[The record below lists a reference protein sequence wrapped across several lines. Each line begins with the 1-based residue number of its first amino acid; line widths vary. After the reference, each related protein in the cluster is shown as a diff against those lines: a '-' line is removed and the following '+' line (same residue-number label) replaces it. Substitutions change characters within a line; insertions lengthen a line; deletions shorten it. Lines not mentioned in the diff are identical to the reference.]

1 MKNSEK
7 YSGTP
12 IAQIPFSRELI
23 ELLLPNIVGK
33 LNCVFQLPFKY
44 IIELLDVDYE
54 TFLTWPKVG
63 KAKWQYFQELVE
75 FISTS
80 EGQKQIIEAYD
91 SCFAIHEYPCLSVE
105 DDEHTFS
112 EKIDLAIKQYILGV
126 EVIAKYKVEIKENLE
141 RLNLFFIEKCSKK
154 EIAKRL
160 KLKSTERVRQLKI
173 GFLEKMADGG
183 LKHATNL
190 MFSSSFK
197 DEIED
202 FISHLPTICSHKTLC
217 EALQCDDYEE
227 TAASV
232 FLPLKSAPKDGNA
245 LSKQENNTF
254 DQLYYIRKEDDI
266 QWARTYLKAIC
277 GVLGYGSEVFDVRP
291 LDIDEIMSLLEQ
303 SDSDF
308 NFDKDIVLEILEQ
321 HTWIEQLIVDDEVKY
336 QLKYEKLKAYQQIAR
351 IVYEN
356 RQSPFNI
363 NELDAV
369 HRKKLNNLQAGSI
382 IQNIGTARRKISWL
396 VGGGQNGWVEY
407 NETGE
412 SRLNIKRAVEQWIS
426 EQRMFCMKD
435 LLSYLKEMG
444 YTNLSELT
452 IRSYVTDNCAVD
464 NNDHDC
470 FCNWEFVQDYSN
482 GYSWRRQSQ
491 QGMVNWVIRM
501 VHGYLMSASEHAL
514 SLSEVNLRLIED
526 ASNTDEGYE
535 MRNNAESYLARYI
548 GDKEGIFELSKD
560 KKVLKLTKAGESL
573 EAKKLEKIAVRSR
586 RPGYYDVVV
595 AKIMA
600 LLNDA
605 DNGELRLND
614 LQKECLEDIGDK
626 AISAFYRIVDKYL
639 PEQVVKI
646 YKDGKTYLKLE
657 KAKIEYVQ
665 PMVIAPVEDDKT
677 QVENPVV
684 VEDKHERTVR
694 EAGQPIVVNW
704 ESLRNDIVV
713 NLGFYARQWEL
724 SISFEES
731 VDKFIRFINQ
741 LDAVENNRLAVQI
754 PRNFVQLWNYQ
765 NDIYSYMGYMTNI
778 VICYERLLREIYLK
792 NTGKLIEAKGLVD
805 TINQFADV
813 SAWKNQYNTS
823 QLHKY
828 LRKIGNERNKITHG
842 EEFSQSLTDIILNTS
857 NYISLYIYTVAR
869 FWKEK

>member
-12 IAQIPFSRELI
+12 IAQVPFSRELI
-23 ELLLPNIVGK
+23 DLLLPEIAGR
-33 LNCVFQLPFKY
+33 LNCVFEQPFEY
-44 IIELLDVDYE
+44 MIELLDVDEE
-54 TFLTWPKVG
+54 TFLSWRNAG
-63 KAKWQYFQELVE
+63 RAKREAFQKLIN
-75 FISTS
+75 FLSS
-80 EGQKQIIEAYD
+80 QEGQSKFVEAYD

-105 DDEHTFS
+105 DDELTFS

-126 EVIAKYKVEIKENLE
+126 EAIAKYKVEIKENLE
-141 RLNLFFIEKCSKK
+141 RLKLFFIEKCSKK

-173 GFLEKMADGG
+173 GFLEKMSDGG

-254 DQLYYIRKEDDI
+254 DQLYYIRKEDGI
-266 QWARTYLKAIC
+266 RWARTYLKAIC
-277 GVLGYGSEVFDVRP
+277 GVLGYGSEIFDVRP

-303 SDSDF
+303 SNSDF
-308 NFDKDIVLEILEQ
+308 NFDKDFVLEILEQ

-336 QLKYEKLKAYQQIAR
+336 QLKYEKLNKYYQQVAR
-351 IVYEN
+351 IVYE
-356 RQSPFNI
+356 RKPLKLKILDIDAIHREKI
-363 NELDAV
+363 NDA
-369 HRKKLNNLQAGSI
+369 HADSI
-382 IQNIGTARRKISWL
+382 TTNIGNAKKKISWL
-396 VGGGQNGWVEY
+396 VYGGQNGWVEY

-444 YTNLSELT
+444 YANLSELT

-501 VHGYLMSASEHAL
+501 VHGYLMSAPEHAL
-514 SLSEVNLRLIED
+514 PLSEVNVRLIED

-548 GDKEGIFELSKD
+548 GDKEGIFELGKD
-560 KKVLKLTKAGESL
+560 KVLKLTKAGESL

-605 DNGELRLND
+605 DNGEMRLND

-646 YKDGKTYLKLE
+646 YKECKTYLKLE

-665 PMVIAPVEDDKT
+665 PMVVASVEDDKT
-677 QVENPVV
+677 LVESPIV
-684 VEDKHERTVR
+684 VEDKHERYIR
-694 EAGQPIVVNW
+694 EAGQPIYVDW
-704 ESLRNDIVV
+704 KSLRKDIIF

-724 SISFEES
+724 PISFEES

-741 LDAVENNRLAVQI
+741 LDVVENNRLAVQI

-792 NTGKLIEAKGLVD
+792 NTGELIEAQGLVD

-813 SAWKNQYNTS
+813 SAWRYQYDTS
-823 QLHKY
+823 LYHKS

-857 NYISLYIYTVAR
+857 NYIALYIYTVAR
-869 FWKEK
+869 FWNE

>member
-23 ELLLPNIVGK
+23 EVFFPRASK
-33 LNCVFQLPFKY
+33 LNCVFEQPFKY
-44 IIELLDVDYE
+44 MIELLDVDAE
-54 TFLTWPKVG
+54 TFLSWRNAG
-63 KAKWQYFQELVE
+63 KAKWEVFQELIN
-75 FISTS
+75 FLSS
-80 EGQKQIIEAYD
+80 QEGQSKLVEAYD

-105 DDEHTFS
+105 DDELAFS

-126 EVIAKYKVEIKENLE
+126 EAIAKYKVEIKEDLE

-173 GFLEKMADGG
+173 GFLEKMSDGG

-197 DEIED
+197 EEIED
-202 FISHLPTICSHKTLC
+202 FIFHLPTICSHKTLC

-227 TAASV
+227 TAASM
-232 FLPLKSAPKDGNA
+232 FLPLKSVPKDRDA

-266 QWARTYLKAIC
+266 KWARTYLKAIC
-277 GVLGYGSEVFDVRP
+277 DVLGYGSEIFDVRP

-363 NELDAV
+363 NDIDAI
-369 HRKKLNNLQAGSI
+369 HKEKINDAQADSITTNINNAK
-382 IQNIGTARRKISWL
+382 RKISWL
-396 VGGGQNGWVEY
+396 VYGGQNGWVEY

-426 EQRMFCMKD
+426 DKQMFYMNE
-435 LLSYLKEMG
+435 LLSDLSKMG
-444 YTNLSELT
+444 YTNLGNHT

-464 NNDHDC
+464 NNNHDC

-482 GYSWRRQSQ
+482 GHSWRRQSQ

-501 VHGYLMSASEHAL
+501 VHSYLMSAPEHAL
-514 SLSEVNLRLIED
+514 PLSEVNHRLKED
-526 ASNTDEGYE
+526 VLNTDEGYE

-548 GDKEGIFELSKD
+548 DNKEGIFKLKN
-560 KKVLKLTKAGESL
+560 KVLKLTKTGESL
-573 EAKKLEKIAVRSR
+573 EAEKLEKIAVRSR

-614 LQKECLEDIGDK
+614 LQKKCLEDIGDK
-626 AISAFYRIVDKYL
+626 AISAFYKIVDKYL

-694 EAGQPIVVNW
+694 KAGEPIVVDW
-704 ESLRNDIVV
+704 KSLRKDIVF
-713 NLGFYARQWEL
+713 NLSFYARQWEL
-724 SISFEES
+724 PISFEDS

-741 LDAVENNRLAVQI
+741 LDVVENNRLAVQI

-792 NTGKLIEAKGLVD
+792 NTGELIEAQGLVD

-813 SAWKNQYNTS
+813 SAWRYQYDTS
-823 QLHKY
+823 LYHKS

-857 NYISLYIYTVAR
+857 SYIALYIYTVAR
-869 FWKEK
+869 FWNE

>member
-12 IAQIPFSRELI
+12 IAQVPFSRELI

-54 TFLTWPKVG
+54 TFLTWPNVG

-75 FISTS
+75 FISTP
-80 EGQKQIIEAYD
+80 EWQEKLVEAYY
-91 SCFAIHEYPCLSVE
+91 SCFVIHEYPCVSAE
-105 DDEHTFS
+105 DEELTFS

-126 EVIAKYKVEIKENLE
+126 KAIAEYKVEIKENLE
-141 RLNLFFIEKCSKK
+141 RLKLFFIEKCSKK

-227 TAASV
+227 TAATV

-254 DQLYYIRKEDDI
+254 DQLYYIRKEDGI
-266 QWARTYLKAIC
+266 RWARTYLKAIC
-277 GVLGYGSEVFDVRP
+277 GVLGYGSEIFDVRP

-303 SDSDF
+303 SNSDF

-363 NELDAV
+363 NDLDAV

-426 EQRMFCMKD
+426 DKRMFYMKE
-435 LLSYLKEMG
+435 LLSDLEAMG

-482 GYSWRRQSQ
+482 GHSWRRQSQ

-514 SLSEVNLRLIED
+514 SLSEVNVRLKED

-548 GDKEGIFELSKD
+548 GDKEGIFELGKD
-560 KKVLKLTKAGESL
+560 KVLKLTKAGESL

-605 DNGELRLND
+605 DNGEMRLND

-665 PMVIAPVEDDKT
+665 PMVVAPVEDDKT
-677 QVENPVV
+677 LVESPIVI
-684 VEDKHERTVR
+684 EDKHERYIR

-704 ESLRNDIVV
+704 ESLRKDIIF

-724 SISFEES
+724 PISFEES

-741 LDAVENNRLAVQI
+741 LDVVENNRLAVQI

-792 NTGKLIEAKGLVD
+792 NTGELIEAQGLVD

-813 SAWKNQYNTS
+813 SAWRYQYDTS
-823 QLHKY
+823 LYHKS

-857 NYISLYIYTVAR
+857 NYIALYIYTVAR
-869 FWKEK
+869 FWNE

>member
-7 YSGTP
+7 DLGTP
-12 IAQIPFSRELI
+12 IAQVPFSRELI

-54 TFLTWPKVG
+54 TFLTWPNVG

-91 SCFAIHEYPCLSVE
+91 SCFAIHEYPCVFAE
-105 DDEHTFS
+105 DEELTLA
-112 EKIDLAIKQYILGV
+112 EKIDLAIKQYISGV
-126 EVIAKYKVEIKENLE
+126 EAIAKYKKEVKGDLE
-141 RLNLFFIEKCSKK
+141 RLNLLFIERYTKK
-154 EIAKRL
+154 EIAQRL
-160 KLKSTERVRQLKI
+160 KLKSTEIVRLFKI
-173 GFLEKMADGG
+173 ELLEKMYNGA
-183 LKHATNL
+183 LKHADNL
-190 MFSSSFK
+190 RISPSFK
-197 DEIED
+197 GEIED

-217 EALQCDDYEE
+217 EAIQCDDYEE

-232 FLPLKSAPKDGNA
+232 FLPLKSAPKDEKA
-245 LSKQENNTF
+245 LTKQENKTF
-254 DQLYYIRKEDDI
+254 DQLYYVRKEDGI
-266 QWARTYLKAIC
+266 QSARTYIKTLC
-277 GVLGYGSEVFDVRP
+277 NVLGRDSEIFDVRP
-291 LDIDEIMSLLEQ
+291 LDIDEIMSLLKQ
-303 SDSDF
+303 SKPDF
-308 NFDKDIVLEILEQ
+308 YFDKDIVLDLLEQ
-321 HTWIEQLIVDDEVKY
+321 HTWVEQLVIDDEVKF
-336 QLKYEKLKAYQQIAR
+336 QLKYDKLNKYYQQVAR
-351 IVYEN
+351 IVYE
-356 RQSPFNI
+356 RKPLKLKI
-363 NELDAV
+363 KDIDAI
-369 HRKKLNNLQAGSI
+369 HAEKLNDAQAGSI
-382 IQNIGTARRKISWL
+382 TTNIGSAKKKISWL
-396 VGGGQNGWVEY
+396 VYGGQNGWVEY

-482 GYSWRRQSQ
+482 GHSWRRQSQ
-491 QGMVNWVIRM
+491 QGLVNWVIRM

-514 SLSEVNLRLIED
+514 SLSEVNVRLIED

-548 GDKEGIFELSKD
+548 DDKEGFFKLKN
-560 KKVLKLTKAGESL
+560 KVLKLTKAGESL
-573 EAKKLEKIAVRSR
+573 DDAKLEKIAVRSR
-586 RPGYYDVVV
+586 KPGYYDVVV

-605 DNGELRLND
+605 DNGELRLKD

-646 YKDGKTYLKLE
+646 YKEGKTYLKLE

-665 PMVIAPVEDDKT
+665 PMVVAPVEDDKT
-677 QVENPVV
+677 LVESPIVI
-684 VEDKHERTVR
+684 EDKHERYIR
-694 EAGQPIVVNW
+694 EAGQPIYVDW
-704 ESLRNDIVV
+704 ESLRKDIIF

-724 SISFEES
+724 PISFEES

-741 LDAVENNRLAVQI
+741 LDVVENNRLAVQI

-792 NTGKLIEAKGLVD
+792 NTGELIEAQGLVD

-813 SAWKNQYNTS
+813 SAWRYQYDTS
-823 QLHKY
+823 LYHKS

-857 NYISLYIYTVAR
+857 NYIALYIYTVAR
-869 FWKEK
+869 FWNE

>member
-7 YSGTP
+7 YLGTP
-12 IAQIPFSRELI
+12 IAQVPFSRELI
-23 ELLLPNIVGK
+23 DLLLPEIAGR
-33 LNCVFQLPFKY
+33 LNCVFEQPFEY
-44 IIELLDVDYE
+44 MIELLDVDYE
-54 TFLTWPKVG
+54 TFLSWNNAG
-63 KAKWQYFQELVE
+63 QRRWQYFQELVG
-75 FISTS
+75 FLSTS
-80 EGQKQIIEAYD
+80 EGHEKIVEAYD
-91 SCFAIHEYPCLSVE
+91 SCFAIHEYPCVSVE
-105 DDEHTFS
+105 DEELTLA
-112 EKIDLAIKQYILGV
+112 EKTDLAIKQYISGV
-126 EVIAKYKVEIKENLE
+126 GAIAKYKVKIREDFE
-141 RLNLFFIEKCSKK
+141 RLKLFFIEQYTKR
-154 EIAKRL
+154 EIAQRL
-160 KLKSTERVRQLKI
+160 NLTYERVRQLEAV
-173 GFLEKMADGG
+173 FLEKMYNGG
-183 LKHATNL
+183 LRHATNL
-190 MFSSSFK
+190 MFSPSFK
-197 DEIED
+197 EEIED
-202 FISHLPTICSHKTLC
+202 FLSHLPTICSHKTLS

-266 QWARTYLKAIC
+266 RWARTYLKAIC
-277 GVLGYGSEVFDVRP
+277 GVLGYGSEIFDVRP
-291 LDIDEIMSLLEQ
+291 LDIDEIMSLLKQ
-303 SDSDF
+303 SKPYF
-308 NFDKDIVLEILEQ
+308 YFDKDIVLEILEQ
-321 HTWIEQLIVDDEVKY
+321 HTWVEQLIVDDEVKY

-363 NELDAV
+363 NDLDAV

-382 IQNIGTARRKISWL
+382 IQNIGTARKKISWL

-426 EQRMFCMKD
+426 DKRMFYMKE
-435 LLSYLKEMG
+435 LLSDLEAMG

-482 GYSWRRQSQ
+482 GHSWRRQSQ

-514 SLSEVNLRLIED
+514 SLSEVNVRLKED

-548 GDKEGIFELSKD
+548 GDKEGIFELGKD
-560 KKVLKLTKAGESL
+560 KVLKLTKAGESL

-605 DNGELRLND
+605 DNGEMRLND

-684 VEDKHERTVR
+684 VEDKHERYIR
-694 EAGQPIVVNW
+694 EAGQPIYVDW
-704 ESLRNDIVV
+704 KSLRKDIIF

-724 SISFEES
+724 PISFEES

-741 LDAVENNRLAVQI
+741 LDVVENNRLAVQI

-792 NTGKLIEAKGLVD
+792 NTGELIEAQGLVD

-813 SAWKNQYNTS
+813 SAWRYQYDTS
-823 QLHKY
+823 LYHKS

-857 NYISLYIYTVAR
+857 NYIALYIYTVAR
-869 FWKEK
+869 FWNE

>member
-12 IAQIPFSRELI
+12 IAQVPFSRELI

-54 TFLTWPKVG
+54 TFLTWPNVG

-91 SCFAIHEYPCLSVE
+91 SCFAIHEYPCVSAE
-105 DDEHTFS
+105 DEEFTLA
-112 EKIDLAIKQYILGV
+112 EKIDLAITQYISGI
-126 EVIAKYKVEIKENLE
+126 EAIAKYKGSIEENLK
-141 RLNLFFIEKCSKK
+141 RLKLLFIERCTKK
-154 EIAKRL
+154 EIAQRL
-160 KLKSTERVRQLKI
+160 KLKSTETVRLFKI
-173 GFLEKMADGG
+173 ELLEKMYNGA
-183 LKHATNL
+183 LKHADNL
-190 MFSSSFK
+190 RISPSFK
-197 DEIED
+197 GEIED

-227 TAASV
+227 TAVSV

-266 QWARTYLKAIC
+266 RWARTYLKAIC
-277 GVLGYGSEVFDVRP
+277 GVLGYGSEIFDVRP

-303 SDSDF
+303 SNSDF

-336 QLKYEKLKAYQQIAR
+336 QLKYEKLKVYQQIAR

-363 NELDAV
+363 NDLDAV

-482 GYSWRRQSQ
+482 GHSWRRQSQ

-501 VHGYLMSASEHAL
+501 VHGYLMSAPEHAL
-514 SLSEVNLRLIED
+514 PLSEVNVRLIED

-548 GDKEGIFELSKD
+548 GDKEGIFELGKD
-560 KKVLKLTKAGESL
+560 KVLKLTKAGESL

-595 AKIMA
+595 SKIMA

-605 DNGELRLND
+605 DNGEMRLSD

-684 VEDKHERTVR
+684 VEDKHERNIR

-704 ESLRNDIVV
+704 ESLRKDIIF

-724 SISFEES
+724 PISFEES

-741 LDAVENNRLAVQI
+741 LDVVENNRLAVQI

-792 NTGKLIEAKGLVD
+792 NTGELIEAQGLVD

-813 SAWKNQYNTS
+813 SAWRYQYDTS
-823 QLHKY
+823 LYHKS

-857 NYISLYIYTVAR
+857 NYIALYIYTVAR
-869 FWKEK
+869 FWNE

>member
-7 YSGTP
+7 YSGAP
-12 IAQIPFSRELI
+12 IAQVPFSRELI
-23 ELLLPNIVGK
+23 DLLLPEIARR
-33 LNCVFQLPFKY
+33 LNCVFEQPFKY
-44 IIELLDVDYE
+44 MIELLDVDYE
-54 TFLTWPKVG
+54 TFLEWNNAGEK
-63 KAKWQYFQELVE
+63 KWQYFQKIVDFL
-75 FISTS
+75 STS
-80 EGQKQIIEAYD
+80 EGHKKIVEAYN
-91 SCFAIHEYPCLSVE
+91 SCFTIHEYPYVPNE
-105 DDEHTFS
+105 DEELTLA
-112 EKIDLAIKQYILGV
+112 EKIDLAITQYISGV
-126 EVIAKYKVEIKENLE
+126 EAIAKYKVKIREDFE
-141 RLNLFFIEKCSKK
+141 RLKLFFIEQYTKR
-154 EIAKRL
+154 EIAQRL
-160 KLKSTERVRQLKI
+160 NLTYERVRQLEAD
-173 GFLEKMADGG
+173 FLEKMYNGS
-183 LKHATNL
+183 LRHATNL
-190 MFSSSFK
+190 MFSPSFK
-197 DEIED
+197 KEIED
-202 FISHLPTICSHKTLC
+202 FLSHLPTICSHKTLS

-245 LSKQENNTF
+245 LTKQENSTF
-254 DQLYYIRKEDDI
+254 DQLYYIRKEDSID
-266 QWARTYLKAIC
+266 WVRTHIKALC
-277 GVLGYGSEVFDVRP
+277 GVLGCNSEIFDVRP
-291 LDIDEIMSLLEQ
+291 LDIDEIMSLLKQ
-303 SDSDF
+303 SNTDSY
-308 NFDKDIVLEILEQ
+308 FDKDIVLDLLEQ
-321 HTWIEQLIVDDEVKY
+321 HTWVEQLLIDDEVKY
-336 QLKYEKLKAYQQIAR
+336 QLKYDQLKAYQQIAR

-363 NELDAV
+363 NDLDAV

-382 IQNIGTARRKISWL
+382 IRNIGTARKKISWL

-412 SRLNIKRAVEQWIS
+412 SRPNIKRAVEQWVS
-426 EQRMFCMKD
+426 DKRMFKMEELISD
-435 LLSYLKEMG
+435 LRTMG
-444 YTNLSELT
+444 YTHLSELT

-470 FCNWEFVQDYSN
+470 FCNWEFVKDYSN

-514 SLSEVNLRLIED
+514 SLSEVNSRLKND
-526 ASNTDEGYE
+526 VSNTDEGYE

-548 GDKEGIFELSKD
+548 GDKEGIFKLKN
-560 KKVLKLTKAGESL
+560 KVLKLTKTGESL
-573 EAKKLEKIAVRSR
+573 DTKKLEKIAVRSR
-586 RPGYYDVVV
+586 RPDYYDVVV

-605 DNGELRLND
+605 DNSELRLND

-626 AISAFYRIVDKYL
+626 AISAFYRIVDNYL

-646 YKDGKTYLKLE
+646 YKDGKPYLKLE

-665 PMVIAPVEDDKT
+665 PMVIAPVEDDKIL
-677 QVENPVV
+677 VETPAI
-684 VEDKHERTVR
+684 VEDKHERNIR
-694 EAGQPIVVNW
+694 EAGKPIVVDWNL
-704 ESLRNDIVV
+704 LRKNIVI

-724 SISFEES
+724 AISFDES

-778 VICYERLLREIYLK
+778 VICYERLLREIHFK
-792 NTGKLIEAKGLVD
+792 NTGVSLKAQGLVD
-805 TINQFADV
+805 TINQIADV
-813 SAWKNQYNTS
+813 NEWKNQYPTS

-857 NYISLYIYTVAR
+857 NYIALYIYTVAR

>member
-12 IAQIPFSRELI
+12 ISQIPFSQELI
-23 ELLLPNIVGK
+23 KVLFSDSGVGK
-33 LNCVFQLPFKY
+33 LNCVFEQPFKY
-44 IIELLDVDYE
+44 MIELLDVDYE
-54 TFLTWPKVG
+54 IFLSWKNAG
-63 KAKWQYFQELVE
+63 KKKWQYFQELVE
-75 FISTS
+75 FLSTS
-80 EGQKQIIEAYD
+80 EGQEKIVEAYD

-105 DDEHTFS
+105 DDERTLA
-112 EKIDLAIKQYILGV
+112 EKIDLAIMQYISGV
-126 EVIAKYKVEIKENLE
+126 KAIAKYKVEIREDFE
-141 RLNLFFIEKCSKK
+141 RLNLFFIEQCTKS
-154 EIAKRL
+154 EIAQRL
-160 KLKSTERVRQLKI
+160 NLTYERVRQLEAD
-173 GFLEKMADGG
+173 FLEKMYKGS
-183 LKHATNL
+183 LKHADNL
-190 MFSSSFK
+190 MFSPSFK
-197 DEIED
+197 EEIED

-232 FLPLKSAPKDGNA
+232 FLPLKSAPKDENA

-254 DQLYYIRKEDDI
+254 DQLYYIRKEDGI
-266 QWARTYLKAIC
+266 RWARTYLKAIC
-277 GVLGYGSEVFDVRP
+277 GVLGYGSEIFDVRP

-303 SDSDF
+303 SNSDF
-308 NFDKDIVLEILEQ
+308 NFDKDIVLDLLEQ
-321 HTWIEQLIVDDEVKY
+321 HTWVEQLVIDDEVKF
-336 QLKYEKLKAYQQIAR
+336 QLKYDQLKVYQQIAR

-363 NELDAV
+363 NDLDTV

-482 GYSWRRQSQ
+482 GHSWRRQSQ

-501 VHGYLMSASEHAL
+501 VHGYLMSTSEHAL
-514 SLSEVNLRLIED
+514 SLSEVNVRLIED

-548 GDKEGIFELSKD
+548 GDKEGIFELGKD
-560 KKVLKLTKAGESL
+560 KVLKLTKAGESL

-665 PMVIAPVEDDKT
+665 PMVIVPVEDDKT
-677 QVENPVV
+677 LVESPIVI
-684 VEDKHERTVR
+684 EDKHERYIR
-694 EAGQPIVVNW
+694 EAGQPIYVDW
-704 ESLRNDIVV
+704 KSLRKDIIF

-724 SISFEES
+724 PISFEES

-741 LDAVENNRLAVQI
+741 LDVVENNRLAVQI

-792 NTGKLIEAKGLVD
+792 NTGELIEAQGLVD

-813 SAWKNQYNTS
+813 SAWRYQYDTS
-823 QLHKY
+823 LYHKS

-857 NYISLYIYTVAR
+857 NYIALYIYTVAR
-869 FWKEK
+869 FWNE